1 MPRTKSSI
9 SAQEVRKLAAVAFP
23 RMSSQFFST
32 SQLIAALQTGELPDG
47 RKATGSLPDTSLF
60 ASTPKPTLTPRPKP
74 VKQVQEDKPIV
85 TPTPTPTPTP
95 APSTK
100 PASDTA
106 TELYNAIQRIAG
118 QNIDAETVRAIVR
131 EEIGRTTERHT
142 VTICLNGIDCDT
154 TQTHVN
160 FLYLLALCEAK
171 SAEGNRL
178 VNPLLIGPA
187 GSGKTTAA
195 KQVADLLKLEY
206 GHLAFDE
213 ETSPSRLLGFIDA
226 VSGYK
231 RTNFRDIYENGGVYL
246 LDEIDRANPNCL
258 TIFNAALA
266 NGYCSFPDGELVQ
279 RHRDCILIAGANTH
293 GKGADHNY
301 VAANHLDASTTDR
314 FFNLGWD
321 YDWTLFHAM
330 CDVRGERKVHQLC
343 KSGHTPASWFKLV
356 KGVAEGIKGTG
367 VRHVVSPRAIIAGLP
382 LLDVLPREILEE
394 GLIWKGLPEIQRQQ
408 LRNTL

>member
-1 MPRTKSSI
+1 MPRTKSTTI

-23 RMSSQFFST
+23 RMSSQRFSND
-32 SQLIAALQTGELPDG
+32 QLILALQTGVLPDG
-47 RKATGSLPDTSLF
+47 REATGPMPDASVFT
-60 ASTPKPTLTPRPKP
+60 STPKPAPVPRPKP
-74 VKQVQEDKPIV
+74 IQEDKPI
-85 TPTPTPTPTP
+85 P
-95 APSTK
+95 APK
-100 PASDTA
+100 PATVPDTA

-131 EEIGRTTERHT
+131 EELGRTTERHT
-142 VTICLNGIDCDT
+142 VTININGINCDT

-195 KQVADLLKLEY
+195 KQIAELLSLEY

-231 RTNFRDIYENGGVYL
+231 RTNFREIYENGGVYL

-279 RHRDCILIAGANTH
+279 RHKDTILIAGANTH

-301 VAANHLDASTTDR
+301 VAANQLDASTTDR
-314 FFNLGWD
+314 FFNLMWD

-330 CDVRGERKVHQLC
+330 CDVQCKRAVHQLC
-343 KSGHTPASWFKLV
+343 TSGHTPASWFKLV
-356 KGVAEGIKGTG
+356 KGIAEGIKKTG

-394 GLIWKGLPEIQRQQ
+394 GLIWKGLSEIQRQQ